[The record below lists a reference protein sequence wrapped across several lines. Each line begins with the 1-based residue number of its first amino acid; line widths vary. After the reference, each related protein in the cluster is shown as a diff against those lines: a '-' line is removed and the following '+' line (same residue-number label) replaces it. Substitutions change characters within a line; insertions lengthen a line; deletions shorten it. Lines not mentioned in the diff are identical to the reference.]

1 MSIFTDSEVEY
12 MQQHRL
18 GALATIT
25 KSGDPHVIPVNYM
38 YNPEFESIDIIGR
51 EMAKSQKYKNIV
63 GFGRASFLVDD
74 VVSLMP
80 YRTRFLHLRGAAE
93 IVIRKPTDPL
103 PMPPSAPKM
112 APEMV
117 ALRAKLISVEM
128 IRIHVERIVAAGL
141 GDDPAEVVS
150 RSYGTDRKL
159 MGTRQY
165 SQPYGGDEK
174 PAARQ
179 PA

>member
-1 MSIFTDSEVEY
+1 MSIFTDSEIEY
-12 MQQHRL
+12 MHQHRL
-18 GALATIT
+18 GALATVT
-25 KSGDPHVIPVNYM
+25 KSGDPHVVPVNYM

-80 YRTRFLHLRGAAE
+80 YRTRFLHLRGMAE
-93 IVIRKPTDPL
+93 IVLRKPDDPL

-117 ALRAKLISVEM
+117 ALRQQLISTEM
-128 IRIHVERIVAAGL
+128 IRIHVEKIVSAGL
-141 GDDPAEVVS
+141 EDDPAEVTS
-150 RSYGTDRKL
+150 RSYGPGHVL
-159 MGTRQY
+159 VGTRRN
-165 SQPYGGDEK
+165 SQPYGGDDR

>member
-1 MSIFTDSEVEY
+1 MGIFTDYEIEY

-18 GALATIT
+18 GCLATVT

-51 EMAKSQKYKNIV
+51 EMTKSQKYKNIV
-63 GFGRASFLVDD
+63 GFGRASFVVDD

-93 IVIRKPTDPL
+93 IVIRKPSDPL
-103 PMPPSAPKM
+103 PTPPSAPKM
-112 APEMV
+112 PPEMI
-117 ALRAKLISVEM
+117 ALRAKLISLEM
-128 IRIHVERIVAAGL
+128 IRVHVEKIVAAGL

-150 RSYGTDRKL
+150 RTYAPDHKL
-159 MGTRQY
+159 LGTRGY
-165 SQPYGGDEK
+165 SQPYGGDQQAAPRL
-174 PAARQ
+174 PA
-179 PA
+179 

>member
-18 GALATIT
+18 GALATVT

-51 EMAKSQKYKNIV
+51 DMAKSQKYKNIV

-93 IVIRKPTDPL
+93 IVMRKPTDPL

-112 APEMV
+112 PPEML
-117 ALRAKLISVEM
+117 ALRQSLISPEM
-128 IRIHVERIVAAGL
+128 IRIQVERIVAAGL
-141 GDDPAEVVS
+141 GDDPAEVTS
-150 RSYGTDRKL
+150 RSYGPAHEL
-159 MGTRQY
+159 LGTRMY
-165 SQPYGGDEK
+165 SQPYGGEDR
-174 PAARQ
+174 PPARQ